1 MCRPTDTPELWKS
14 GKEIDR
20 PKSSTL
26 HARVAQVKDTVEA
39 EADALMREA
48 VTEKRRQGP
57 VCTVTATGKREL
69 VDALVARG
77 LQSSVIGRL
86 MQKRGIP
93 ITPWVIQRH
102 RRGDCTCQTS

>member
-1 MCRPTDTPELWKS
+1 MMPGPSKLS
-14 GKEIDR
+14 
-20 PKSSTL
+20 
-26 HARVAQVKDTVEA
+26 ARVAQSKDTSPVEE

-48 VTEKRRQGP
+48 ATEKRRQGP

-69 VDALVARG
+69 IDALVARG

-86 MQKRGIP
+86 MQKRGVP